1 MSFSAL
7 DISGDDS
14 QRSLPPSSNRS
25 DKYWL
30 WNFTLLAFG
39 ADIGVELSLRM
50 FPSEKDL
57 LKNDLKN
64 PFHSYHISYIDQ
76 HFQCTCFKL

>member
-1 MSFSAL
+1 MSFSAV
-7 DISGDDS
+7 DISGADS
-14 QRSLPPSSNRS
+14 VRPLPPSSNRS
-25 DKYWL
+25 DKNWL
-30 WNFTLLAFG
+30 WNFTWLAFG

-64 PFHSYHISYIDQ
+64 PFQSYHISFIDK
-76 HFQCTCFKL
+76 HVECTCFKL